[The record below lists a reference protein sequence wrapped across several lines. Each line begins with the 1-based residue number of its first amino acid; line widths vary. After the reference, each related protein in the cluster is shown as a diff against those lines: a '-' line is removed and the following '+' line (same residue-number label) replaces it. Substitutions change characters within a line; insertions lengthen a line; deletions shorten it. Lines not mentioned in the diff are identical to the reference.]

1 MLKQRY
7 HLTDADLDESVT
19 NPDLLLTITAKM
31 GFRDDYDRA
40 SERLIF
46 DLRKGKLGPI
56 TLEVP
61 ADLNEDG
68 LNE

>member
-1 MLKQRY
+1 MS
-7 HLTDADLDESVT
+7 DADLAEEVT
-19 NPDLLLTITAKM
+19 DPDLLLKITQKM

-56 TLEVP
+56 TMEVP
-61 ADLNEDG
+61 ADLNAEG
-68 LNE
+68 INE

>member
-1 MLKQRY
+1 
-7 HLTDADLDESVT
+7 
-19 NPDLLLTITAKM
+19 M